1 MSRLYLDQALQQS
14 LSPYSFIHLVFLF
27 SSVMSLIC
35 KSFVVTHDLVS
46 SFIIIY
52 LVSVVLVSL
61 YFCFSF
67 NLVCSNCIKLGQLFM
82 FFLPLQH
89 IVPVDCCNLVAG

>member
-46 SFIIIY
+46 SFILSSQRGIGQP
-52 LVSVVLVSL
+52 LFL
-61 YFCFSF
+61 FSS

>member
-46 SFIIIY
+46 SFI
-52 LVSVVLVSL
+52 LSSVVLVSL
-61 YFCFSF
+61 YFCFPS

>member
-27 SSVMSLIC
+27 SSVMPLIC

-46 SFIIIY
+46 SFILSSQRGIGQP
-52 LVSVVLVSL
+52 LFL
-61 YFCFSF
+61 FS